1 MERIKI
7 FKGSPVFGKFYI
19 IFGALFALLGIIVT
33 AKNLSGG
40 FDTQLNDGDWA
51 FALFIIQGLLLAIMG
66 WSFIKNK
73 KYYIEWDDM
82 EIRYLLP
89 YTKKTEVV
97 KLDEIESVNIKLFEV
112 ELKLNNGSKIIKLDN
127 LEFEDIK
134 RIKERFGEISDH
146 KY

>member
-1 MERIKI
+1 
-7 FKGSPVFGKFYI
+7 
-19 IFGALFALLGIIVT
+19 
-33 AKNLSGG
+33 
-40 FDTQLNDGDWA
+40 
-51 FALFIIQGLLLAIMG
+51 
-66 WSFIKNK
+66 
-73 KYYIEWDDM
+73 M

-112 ELKLNNGSKIIKLDN
+112 ELKLKNGSKIIKLDN